1 MSAWST
7 TNENGEGHDRSRC
20 CEWQG
25 EMKGRI
31 FLAILAL
38 AIGCWLALGA
48 GQASASHVTCGDTI
62 TTDTKLHSDLVN
74 CPSNGIAIGSDNI
87 TLDLNGHTIDGDGE
101 LKDDCAEDEIC
112 DIGVLNDGHSGVTIE
127 GGSVREFAAGV
138 IVFGASQN
146 SLRHLSVSRNAFPGA
161 VFADSPR
168 ARFEHS
174 VLAANGLAGIYVFE
188 SPRVQ
193 FEHNVVVA
201 NGLDTDQAGVGLS
214 ASSHSRIAH
223 NSISAN
229 GDIGVFASEAEG
241 MVFEANVVIDHPEAG
256 FLIEG
261 NHNVFTRNRLSRNGV
276 GIDAGG
282 DGSVIA
288 RNHVS
293 DLAAGPPD
301 EPGGVGIWVGG
312 GDGVVVEH
320 NVVERA
326 ERAGIFLSQC
336 PAELEGCLGPAN
348 TVVRNNQ
355 LRDNA
360 DGIFVWSS
368 AEDTLLV
375 ANHAVG
381 SEDDGI
387 DVDSAATTLTSN
399 HAVQNGD
406 LGIEA
411 VVGVTDGG
419 RNKAHGN
426 GNPAQCTNVDC
437 T

>member
-1 MSAWST
+1 MKVT
-7 TNENGEGHDRSRC
+7 RTVTSR
-20 CEWQG
+20 
-25 EMKGRI
+25 I
-31 FLAILAL
+31 SLAILAL
-38 AIGCWLALGA
+38 AMACGIAVNPT
-48 GQASASHVTCGDTI
+48 QASPTDVSCGVTI
-62 TTDTKLHSDLVN
+62 TSDTKLDGDLVD
-74 CPSNGIAIGSDNI
+74 CPNNGIVIGADNI
-87 TLDLNGHTIDGDGE
+87 TLDLNGHRIDGDGE
-101 LKDDCAEDEIC
+101 LKKDCDEIC
-112 DIGVLNDGHSGVTIE
+112 DIGVLNDSHTGVTIE
-127 GGSVREFAAGV
+127 GGSVRDFAAGV
-138 IVFGASQN
+138 VVFGASDN
-146 SLRHLSVSRNAFPGA
+146 SVRHLSVSRNVFPGMLL
-161 VFADSPR
+161 ADSPR
-168 ARFEHS
+168 ARFEHNT
-174 VLAANGLAGIYVFE
+174 LAGNGLAGIYIFE
-188 SPRVQ
+188 SPDLL
-193 FEHNVVVA
+193 FEHNAVAA
-201 NGLDTDQAGVGLS
+201 NGLDTDQAGVDVF
-214 ASSHSRIAH
+214 ASPHSRIAH

-229 GDIGVFASEAEG
+229 GDIGVFGSETEHV
-241 MVFEANVVIDHPEAG
+241 VFDGNVVTDHPEAG

-261 NHNVFTRNRLSRNGV
+261 SHNAFTDNRLSRNGV

-375 ANHAVG
+375 GNHAVG

-387 DVDSAATTLTSN
+387 DVDSSSTTLAAN
-399 HAVQNGD
+399 HAFHNGD

-419 RNKAHGN
+419 GNKAHGN
-426 GNPAQCTNVDC
+426 GNPAQCTNVAC
-437 T
+437 N